1 MNAKKRFDETMTRC
15 NAMVALADTEGGNDD
30 CLRMA
35 IVLAVSAMERY
46 VKDRFRES
54 LAKYCKLHAG
64 SFNEDLIDW
73 LKKAGIDE
81 SFWTRKTICPQPRP
95 LKTVRNKVARY
106 LEAIPI
112 QSAES
117 IDNLFL
123 CYDLKNL
130 TTHVARKT
138 KLKKV
143 RTSITWLIARR
154 HAIAHGSDYLISGI
168 LNAIDAGTVALRLD
182 RLIRFIAAMDE
193 ILASRFATC
202 KKEHHTAKHSSGS
215 DR

>member
-1 MNAKKRFDETMTRC
+1 MNAKRRFDETMTRC
-15 NAMVALADTEGGNDD
+15 NAMVALADAEGGNDD

-54 LAKYCKLHAG
+54 LAKYCKQHAD
-64 SFNEDLIDW
+64 SFNGNLIDW

-106 LEAIPI
+106 LETIPI

-117 IDNLFL
+117 IDKLFL
-123 CYDLKNL
+123 CYGLKNL

-143 RTSITWLIARR
+143 RASITRLIARR
-154 HAIAHGSDYLISGI
+154 HAIAHGSDYLLSGK
-168 LNAIDAGTVALRLD
+168 LDAIDAGEVTLRLD
-182 RLIRFIAAMDE
+182 RLTRFIVAMDE
-193 ILASRFATC
+193 ILATD
-202 KKEHHTAKHSSGS
+202 KKKHHTAKRTCGS
-215 DR
+215 FRKSRP